1 MRAIGPPASDLTD
14 DRRVAWGRNETPEM
28 DGLLESIARSGGK
41 ELLDAVEAEFR
52 TGWERERVETE
63 LAEARLAQACSVLES
78 AAEASTGLR
87 VTMDVP
93 AASYFY
99 WIHQGRAVF
108 NEENIWKHEE
118 FRRDYLKKNP
128 QDRVRYRSEKPRVG
142 WTAGMTKPECR
153 MPKASGIVL
162 TDKRGVVL

>member
-1 MRAIGPPASDLTD
+1 
-14 DRRVAWGRNETPEM
+14 M

-142 WTAGMTKPECR
+142 WTRQRDEGSGMR
-153 MPKASGIVL
+153 DQGSGIVL
-162 TDKRGVVL
+162 TDKRGVAL